1 VSVASLTDYPLSLAA
16 AHGRIAAYREA
27 LGVALVALS
36 AAAPYVGRF
45 ASDPCIAPAER
56 SEADILLAMIDIGKR
71 LAAAEL
77 AVTNP

>member
-1 VSVASLTDYPLSLAA
+1 MVIGTDYPTSLSG
-16 AHGRIAAYREA
+16 AHGRITAYREA

-36 AAAPYVGRF
+36 AAASYVGRF
-45 ASDPCIAPAER
+45 TYDPGIVEAER
-56 SEADILLAMIDIGKR
+56 EEADALLAMIQVGKD